1 MEQNLNNKIEIKTR
15 LISFYKENKIKILIF
30 FILIL
35 VLVVVTS
42 FLKINNEKKNN
53 IISEKYIEAGI
64 LFTKNEKDKSKKI
77 YEDILKSNNRFYS
90 SLALN
95 IILEKN
101 LEKNKEKI
109 LEYFD
114 KVENLQNNKE
124 QKDILKL
131 KKALFFLKN
140 SENEKAKILLNELI
154 KSESKIKDLAEKI
167 LVYR

>member
-15 LISFYKENKIKILIF
+15 LISFYKENKIKIQIF

-35 VLVVVTS
+35 VLVIVTS
-42 FLKINNEKKNN
+42 YFKINNEKKNN

-64 LFTKNEKDKSKKI
+64 LFTNNKKDKSKKI
-77 YEDILKSNNRFYS
+77 YEDILKSNNSFYS

-131 KKALFFLKN
+131 KKALFLLKN
-140 SENEKAKILLNELI
+140 SENEKAKKLLNELI
-154 KSESKIKDLAEKI
+154 KSDSKIKDLAEKI
-167 LVYR
+167 LVDQ

>member
-1 MEQNLNNKIEIKTR
+1 M
-15 LISFYKENKIKILIF
+15 KE
-30 FILIL
+30 
-35 VLVVVTS
+35 
-42 FLKINNEKKNN
+42 FLTDLKEV
-53 IISEKYIEAGI
+53 A
-64 LFTKNEKDKSKKI
+64 KI

-140 SENEKAKILLNELI
+140 SEDEKAKKLLNELI

-167 LVYR
+167 LVY